1 MTQVRTV
8 TYTNVQDNV
17 ERTVEF
23 PNINKAMQF
32 VNILHIGGVDAV
44 VNLLPEDVAVWY
56 TQLLSQEYKLGTLQ
70 EVAPLL
76 QWGT

>member
-1 MTQVRTV
+1 MVF
-8 TYTNVQDNV
+8 VQS
-17 ERTVEF
+17 
-23 PNINKAMQF
+23 
-32 VNILHIGGVDAV
+32 LHLAGVDAV

-76 QWGT
+76 QRGN

>member
-17 ERTVEF
+17 ERTAEF
-23 PNINKAMQF
+23 SNINQAMVF
-32 VNILHIGGVDAV
+32 VNSLHLAGVDAV

-70 EVAPLL
+70 ELAQLL
-76 QWGT
+76 EWGN